1 MIRVL
6 MVCLGNIC
14 RSPLAEGILKSK
26 LDTSIIEIDSAG
38 TSTYH
43 QGSLPDQRSIEVAQ
57 KHGIDIT
64 NQKSRPFTKK
74 DFQSFDYIYVM
85 DSSNYEDVINMADN
99 KEEED
104 KVSLILDTIYPG
116 ENQSVPD
123 PYHDSINGFEQVY
136 HMLEESCS
144 VIASELA

>member
-14 RSPLAEGILKSK
+14 RSPLAEGILEYK
-26 LDTSIIEIDSAG
+26 LDTSIFEIDSAG
-38 TSTYH
+38 TSAFH
-43 QGSLPDQRSIEVAQ
+43 QGSLPDQRSIEVAN
-57 KHGIDIT
+57 KYGIDIT

-85 DSSNYEDVINMADN
+85 DSSNYEDVISMADN
-99 KEEED
+99 KEDED
-104 KVSLILDTIYPG
+104 KVSLILNTIYPG

>member
-14 RSPLAEGILKSK
+14 RSPLAEGLLRSK
-26 LDTSIIEIDSAG
+26 LDTSIFEIDSAG

-43 QGSLPDQRSIEVAQ
+43 QGSLPDQRSIEVAS
-57 KHGIDIT
+57 KYGLDIT

-104 KVSLILDTIYPG
+104 KVNLILNTIYPG

>member
-1 MIRVL
+1 

-14 RSPLAEGILKSK
+14 RSPLAEGILKSN
-26 LDTSIIEIDSAG
+26 LDASNFQIDSAG
-38 TSTYH
+38 TSAYH
-43 QGSLPDQRSIEVAQ
+43 QGSLPDQRSIEVAS
-57 KHGIDIT
+57 KYGLDIT
-64 NQKSRPFTKK
+64 DQKSRPFTKK

-85 DSSNYEDVINMADN
+85 DSSNYEDVIDMADN

-123 PYHDSINGFEQVY
+123 PYHDSVNGFEQVY

>member
-14 RSPLAEGILKSK
+14 RSTLAEGLLRSK
-26 LDTSIIEIDSAG
+26 LDTSIFEIDSAG

-43 QGSLPDQRSIEVAQ
+43 QGSLPDQRSIEVAS
-57 KHGIDIT
+57 KYGLDIT

-104 KVSLILDTIYPG
+104 KVNLILNTIYPG

-136 HMLEESCS
+136 HMLDESCS

>member
-26 LDTSIIEIDSAG
+26 LDTSIFEIDSAG

-43 QGSLPDQRSIEVAQ
+43 QGSLPDQRSIEVGY
-57 KHGIDIT
+57 KYGLDIT

-85 DSSNYEDVINMADN
+85 DSSNYKDVINMADSI
-99 KEEED
+99 EEED
-104 KVSLILDTIYPG
+104 KVSLILNTLYPG

-123 PYHDSINGFEQVY
+123 PYHDSITGFEQMY

>member
-26 LDTSIIEIDSAG
+26 LDTSIFEIDSAG

-43 QGSLPDQRSIEVAQ
+43 QGSLPDQRSMQVAS
-57 KHGIDIT
+57 KYGLDIT

-104 KVSLILDTIYPG
+104 KVNLILNTIYPG

-136 HMLEESCS
+136 HMLDESCS

>member
-1 MIRVL
+1 

>member
-14 RSPLAEGILKSK
+14 RSPLAEGLLRSK
-26 LDTSIIEIDSAG
+26 LDTSIFEIDSAG

-43 QGSLPDQRSIEVAQ
+43 QGSLPDQRSIEVAS
-57 KHGIDIT
+57 KYGLDIT

-85 DSSNYEDVINMADN
+85 DSTNYEDVINMADN

-104 KVSLILDTIYPG
+104 KVNLILNTIYPG

-136 HMLEESCS
+136 HMLDESCS

>member
-26 LDTSIIEIDSAG
+26 LDTSIFEIDSAG
-38 TSTYH
+38 TSTCH
-43 QGSLPDQRSIEVAQ
+43 QGSLPDQRSIEVAY
-57 KHGIDIT
+57 KYGLDIT

-85 DSSNYEDVINMADN
+85 DSSNYEDIINMADN

-104 KVSLILDTIYPG
+104 KVSLILNTIYPG

>member
-26 LDTSIIEIDSAG
+26 LDTSIFEIDSAG

-104 KVSLILDTIYPG
+104 KVSLILDTIYLG

>member
-14 RSPLAEGILKSK
+14 RSPLAEGILESK
-26 LDTSIIEIDSAG
+26 LDTSIFEIDSAG
-38 TSTYH
+38 TSAFH
-43 QGSLPDQRSIEVAQ
+43 QGSLPDQRSIEVAN
-57 KHGIDIT
+57 KYGIDIT
-64 NQKSRPFTKK
+64 NQKSRPFAKK

-104 KVSLILDTIYPG
+104 KVSLILNTIYPG
-116 ENQSVPD
+116 EDQSVPD

>member
-14 RSPLAEGILKSK
+14 RSPLAEGILESK
-26 LDTSIIEIDSAG
+26 LDTSIFEIDSAG

-43 QGSLPDQRSIEVAQ
+43 QGSLPDQRSIEVAS
-57 KHGIDIT
+57 KYGLDIT

-104 KVSLILDTIYPG
+104 KVNLILNTIYPG

-136 HMLEESCS
+136 HMLDESCS

>member
-14 RSPLAEGILKSK
+14 RSPLAEGLLRSK
-26 LDTSIIEIDSAG
+26 LDTSIFEIDSAG

-43 QGSLPDQRSIEVAQ
+43 QGSLPDQRSIEVAS
-57 KHGIDIT
+57 KYGLDIT

-85 DSSNYEDVINMADN
+85 DSSNYEDVINMVDN

-104 KVSLILDTIYPG
+104 KVNLILNTIYPG

-136 HMLEESCS
+136 HMLDESCS

>member
-14 RSPLAEGILKSK
+14 RSPLAEGILKYK
-26 LDTSIIEIDSAG
+26 LDMSIFEIDSAG
-38 TSTYH
+38 TSAFH
-43 QGSLPDQRSIEVAQ
+43 QGSLPDQRSIEMAN
-57 KHGIDIT
+57 KYGIDIT

-85 DSSNYEDVINMADN
+85 DSSNYEDVISMADN
-99 KEEED
+99 KEDED
-104 KVSLILDTIYPG
+104 KVSLILNTIYPG

>member
-123 PYHDSINGFEQVY
+123 PYHDSVNGFEQVY

>member
-14 RSPLAEGILKSK
+14 RSPLAEGLLRSK
-26 LDTSIIEIDSAG
+26 LDTSIFEIDSAG

-43 QGSLPDQRSIEVAQ
+43 QGSLPDQRSIEVAS
-57 KHGIDIT
+57 KYGLDIT

-104 KVSLILDTIYPG
+104 KVNLILNTIYPG

-123 PYHDSINGFEQVY
+123 PYHDSVNGFEQVY

>member
-14 RSPLAEGILKSK
+14 RSPLAEGLLRSK
-26 LDTSIIEIDSAG
+26 LDTSIFEIDSAG

-43 QGSLPDQRSIEVAQ
+43 QGSLPDQRSIEVAS
-57 KHGIDIT
+57 KYGLDIT

-104 KVSLILDTIYPG
+104 KVSLILNTIYPG

-136 HMLEESCS
+136 HMLDESCS

>member
-14 RSPLAEGILKSK
+14 RSPLAEGILEYK
-26 LDTSIIEIDSAG
+26 LDMSIFEIDSAG
-38 TSTYH
+38 TSAFH
-43 QGSLPDQRSIEVAQ
+43 QGSLPDQRSIEVAN
-57 KHGIDIT
+57 KYGIDIT

-85 DSSNYEDVINMADN
+85 DSSNYEDVISMADN
-99 KEEED
+99 KEDED
-104 KVSLILDTIYPG
+104 KVSLILNTIYPG

>member
-26 LDTSIIEIDSAG
+26 LDISIFEIDSAG

-43 QGSLPDQRSIEVAQ
+43 QDSPPDQRSIEVAN
-57 KHGIDIT
+57 KYGLDIA

-74 DFQSFDYIYVM
+74 DFESFDYIFVM
-85 DSSNYEDVINMADN
+85 DSSNYEDVINMADG

>member
-14 RSPLAEGILKSK
+14 RSPLAEGLLRSK
-26 LDTSIIEIDSAG
+26 LDTSIFEIDSAG

-43 QGSLPDQRSIEVAQ
+43 QGSLPDQRSIEVAS
-57 KHGIDIT
+57 KYGLDIT

-104 KVSLILDTIYPG
+104 KVNLILNTIYPG

-136 HMLEESCS
+136 HMLDESCS

>member
-85 DSSNYEDVINMADN
+85 DSSNYEDVIDMADN

-104 KVSLILDTIYPG
+104 KVSLILNAIYPE

-136 HMLEESCS
+136 QMLEESCS